1 MAKEDNNRLLGWIF
15 LAKFLAGPGFFLLI
29 WSAGIEGLSPAG
41 HVALG
46 TLAWQITWWILQ
58 PIPWGI
64 TSLLVL
70 AIFPLTETLSI
81 KETAGLFGQRLFFW
95 VMGLTL
101 LGYAI
106 EKHGLAKRFALF
118 FLTLPG
124 AASNTGRM
132 LFFFMLITTCIS
144 TLLSDASSIAMMLPL
159 GLALKGYID
168 SLSSEAPESLSGQ
181 RPRSGLGALFVLA
194 SLYAAVAGGM
204 VTMVGIPH
212 SPVALAQLETL
223 TDRTI
228 GWFEWMM
235 VGGPAGLT
243 LLVCFYLLLRV
254 VYRNEIREIPGGRE
268 FLLQEQGQLGKMSRG
283 EKNVLM
289 VFFVAAT
296 LFISPAV
303 LPLLLGSGNPLVI
316 WLKAAVSIWV
326 VPPIIMLLLFSLPVS
341 LQKKEFTLN
350 WRESAER
357 LPWHVLLLVTS
368 ATGLIDALYQF
379 GFMNVVS
386 ESISNVTTNQ
396 LLFPFLI
403 SLLTAVS
410 TNLVPGVPA
419 SAVYTS
425 ILVPI
430 AQQIDFNPASIA
442 ILVPSSAVG
451 VLFPWAGATTATAFG
466 FGQISMRELIKVG
479 LLAELILI
487 LVVSSYCFLFEPI
500 L

>member
-124 AASNTGRM
+124 AASNTGRL

-368 ATGLIDALYQF
+368 ATGLIDALSQF

-430 AQQIDFNPASIA
+430 AQQINFNPASIA

-466 FGQISMRELIKVG
+466 FGQISLRELIKVG

>member
-1 MAKEDNNRLLGWIF
+1 METEDNNRLLGWIF
-15 LAKFLAGPGFFLLI
+15 IAKFLAGPGVFLLI

-41 HVALG
+41 HIALG

-70 AIFPLTETLSI
+70 AIFPLTETLTI
-81 KETAGLFGQRLFFW
+81 RETAGLFGQRLFFW

-101 LGYAI
+101 LGFAI

-124 AASNTGRM
+124 VASNTGRL
-132 LFFFMLITTCIS
+132 LFFFMLVTACIS

-159 GLALKGYID
+159 GLALKAYID
-168 SLSSEAPESLSGQ
+168 SLSSEAPASLAGQ

-228 GWFEWMM
+228 GWFEWIM

-254 VYRNEIREIPGGRE
+254 VFRNEIREIPGGRE
-268 FLLQEQGQLGKMSRG
+268 FLLQEQSQLGKMSRG
-283 EKNVLM
+283 EKNVLL

-341 LQKKEFTLN
+341 LQKKDFTLN

-368 ATGLIDALYQF
+368 ATGLIDALFQF
-379 GFMNVVS
+379 GFMSVAS

-396 LLFPFLI
+396 LVFPFWI

-410 TNLVPGVPA
+410 TNFVPGVPA
-419 SAVYTS
+419 SAVYTG

-466 FGQISMRELIKVG
+466 FGQISLRELIKVG